1 MDIFEET
8 NFTERI
14 INEKKKTL
22 SAIKSAK
29 EEELKRVSDSYDDN
43 IKQVEENILL
53 LNTALNNK
61 KSIICEKSSF
71 NIEDIA
77 LILCELLSKI
87 ENEEYIYRKIEVIN
101 NVTYVLEKLNRENN
115 KYVILKYTKA
125 HIDNKKIKFYD
136 NNLNEMIDF
145 DDFSYLYD
153 FINYVIKYKVKN
165 NKDDLSLEELNYL
178 LEEYIKIKEEIK
190 KAKVKKLNN

>member
-8 NFTERI
+8 NFAERI

-22 SAIKSAK
+22 SDFKSAK
-29 EEELKRVSDSYDDN
+29 EEELKRISDSYDDN

-87 ENEEYIYRKIEVIN
+87 ENEEYIYRKVETIN
-101 NVTYVLEKLNRENN
+101 NVVYILEKLNENH
-115 KYVILKYTKA
+115 KYMILKYTKA

-145 DDFSYLYD
+145 DDFPYLYD
-153 FINYVIKYKVKN
+153 FINYIIKYKVKN
-165 NKDDLSLEELNYL
+165 NKDELTYKELNYL
-178 LEEYIKIKEEIK
+178 LEEYIKIKEEVK
-190 KAKVKKLNN
+190 KGKVKKLK